1 MIESTASSGSTAG
14 ATSERVWQHLYGGE
28 RGWLAI
34 LDAERK
40 GDKLEDAETNYFPYP
55 KAAAKAADYALKRSA
70 EGREVYFCAHLLTER
85 RRKKENA
92 APVRALWVDLDGCEV
107 PNGELKPTVVVESS
121 PGKRHAYYRL
131 TDAIPPEA
139 AEGLNKRIAAA
150 IGADPSGFD
159 LTQILRVPGTRNRK
173 YEAAPTVKLLSLN
186 ADRSYSAGELDRTLP
201 RSDFS
206 VPGHPHRVAEPVR
219 AVIANGSRNQTLTSL
234 AGTLRRR
241 GLEEEAIYAALTG
254 INQTQCQPPLLES
267 EVKQIAAS
275 VSRYEPE
282 QGPADRNDK
291 GAAKT
296 RAVKQRNLA
305 DRLIDYALATG
316 VELFLDQHEQPHA
329 LVDGEAVALTS
340 RAYPWLINLMW
351 GHEEISVGG
360 EVLKTAANTL
370 AAFAYRD
377 GKTRKLYTRAAWY
390 EGAVYYQ
397 LRKGRVWKIDRD
409 GHALAEDPPVVFR
422 SISNLKALPDPV
434 SGGSLDDAAAFTN
447 IKSELGRRLWKANL
461 VTTLLEHIP
470 RPIEEYTGEAGAGK
484 STNSRVKKRLLD
496 PTSPESVRL
505 DQRDFL
511 QKADHA
517 YIVMLD
523 NLNSIPEWGV
533 DTLCRLVTGEGDS
546 KRVLYTDDN
555 DFVFEM
561 KRAIILNG
569 INQPADRS
577 DARDRTLPIELRRI
591 PDNERKCE
599 EELWEA
605 FGEEHPKLLGAVLDA
620 LSRALKAKESVT
632 LSRRPRLADW
642 GEYAAAVYEA
652 EGWSDGEK
660 KGTGL
665 FLEDWEK
672 VVRIQN
678 RGTLEG
684 SSVAQVV
691 LAFMQD
697 RDEYTGLAT
706 DLYGELK
713 NLAEYEM
720 NIDVIRDRT
729 WPRSPSWLWRRI
741 KEVKPMLRAVGIQ
754 AENKSNA
761 KGSWIVLTKDS
772 NGGDDGSPPTDG
784 SKMGD
789 ASIKEADASMLLPS
803 SNPDTYGDPGSS
815 GSYGSICGHISGSLP
830 QTTKDKGGEKRD
842 TPPILLKATE
852 SASSATTASIGGPT
866 SAAPARDGR
875 SHGDGCDCPHCNNEY
890 DRKALKALRLGNGPS
905 KALEHYQANDT
916 PFEQV
921 VRSVMHYLGRRHDSL
936 DEWEPSVMRAADALV
951 REGAVPG
958 DPGDEERI

>member
-1 MIESTASSGSTAG
+1 MGGYDEALRIVGLEPKKNGSGPG
-14 ATSERVWQHLYGGE
+14 
-28 RGWLAI
+28 
-34 LDAERK
+34 K
-40 GDKLEDAETNYFPYP
+40 GD
-55 KAAAKAADYALKRSA
+55 AK
-70 EGREVYFCAHLLTER
+70 
-85 RRKKENA
+85 
-92 APVRALWVDLDGCEV
+92 P
-107 PNGELKPTVVVESS
+107 
-121 PGKRHAYYRL
+121 
-131 TDAIPPEA
+131 
-139 AEGLNKRIAAA
+139 
-150 IGADPSGFD
+150 
-159 LTQILRVPGTRNRK
+159 
-173 YEAAPTVKLLSLN
+173 
-186 ADRSYSAGELDRTLP
+186 
-201 RSDFS
+201 
-206 VPGHPHRVAEPVR
+206 
-219 AVIANGSRNQTLTSL
+219 
-234 AGTLRRR
+234 
-241 GLEEEAIYAALTG
+241 
-254 INQTQCQPPLLES
+254 
-267 EVKQIAAS
+267 
-275 VSRYEPE
+275 
-282 QGPADRNDK
+282 
-291 GAAKT
+291 
-296 RAVKQRNLA
+296 KQRNQA

-329 LVDGEAVALTS
+329 LVTGEAVALTS

-351 GHEEISVGG
+351 AHEGISVGG
-360 EVLKTAANTL
+360 EVLKTAVSTL
-370 AAFAYRD
+370 AAFAHRD

-660 KGTGL
+660 KGAEL

-713 NLAEYEM
+713 NLAEHEM
-720 NIDVIRDRT
+720 NIDVVRDRT

-741 KEVKPMLRAVGIQ
+741 KEVKPTLRAVGIQ
-754 AENKSNA
+754 ADNKSNA
-761 KGSWIVLTKDS
+761 KGSWILLTKDGGG
-772 NGGDDGSPPTDG
+772 NGGNPPDHG
-784 SKMGD
+784 SKTGD
-789 ASIKEADASMLLPS
+789 ASIKEGDASMVLPS
-803 SNPDTYGDPGSS
+803 SNPDSYGDPESS
-815 GSYGSICGHISGSLP
+815 GGTGSICGHISGSSSR
-830 QTTKDKGGEKRD
+830 TTGDKGGRKGD
-842 TPPILLKATE
+842 TPPVALE
-852 SASSATTASIGGPT
+852 VPDSASSAATASIGGLIP
-866 SAAPARDGR
+866 AASVQDGR
-875 SHGDGCDCPHCNNEY
+875 CHGDGCGCPHCDKEY
-890 DRKALKALRLGNGPS
+890 DSKALEALRYGNGPRR
-905 KALEHYQANDT
+905 ALEHYQANGT

-921 VRSVMHYLGRRHDSL
+921 VRSVMHYLGCRHD
-936 DEWEPSVMRAADALV
+936 DVDDWEAAVIRAVRALS
-951 REGAVPG
+951 REGPALPSSPSPVLDKDDDGRTGRNHVVLHPG
-958 DPGDEERI
+958 TDGEERYGRDYETV